1 MAEGKAA
8 LVEEGWCRWG
18 EAGEVDTR
26 DCRVAIDFAKK
37 QQRDETKEEE
47 EEAEEEVVF
56 VY

>member
-1 MAEGKAA
+1 MAEGKA